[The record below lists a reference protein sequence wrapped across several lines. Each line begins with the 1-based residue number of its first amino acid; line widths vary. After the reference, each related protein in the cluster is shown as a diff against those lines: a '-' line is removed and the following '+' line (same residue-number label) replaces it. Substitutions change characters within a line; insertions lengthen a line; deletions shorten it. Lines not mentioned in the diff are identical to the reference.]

1 MKYFLEVLGLILHIV
16 LFLSLFPFLLKKIEI
31 GKEKRLFVY
40 FIPFTVLSEIISQT
54 TNWYKINNIGLAHVY
69 FSAEFFFFFFIL
81 YQWETRY
88 KRYWLIS
95 GALIGVFILID
106 NFIITPF
113 SKFAIY
119 SASLQNFYLFLFS
132 ARLLVEIT
140 TKNFVPFYK
149 DDRFYIASGIFIY
162 SSITA
167 LMYLLYNFLSV
178 LLPVYIGYLSIIFTN
193 FFFVASMVS
202 YYRRKKIL
210 AEALG

>member
-1 MKYFLEVLGLILHIV
+1 MKYFLQYLGLISTAI
-16 LFLSLFPFLLKKIEI
+16 LFLSLFPFLIKKIEI
-31 GKEKRLFVY
+31 GKEKRIFVY
-40 FIPFTVLSEIISQT
+40 FIAFSVLSEIVVQT
-54 TNWYKINNIGLAHVY
+54 TYWHKINNIGLAHVY
-69 FSAEFFFFFFIL
+69 FSVEFFFFFFIL

-95 GALIGVFILID
+95 GLLIGVFVLID

-113 SKFAIY
+113 SKFATY

-140 TKNFVPFYK
+140 TKNFVPFYR
-149 DDRFYIASGIFIY
+149 DDRFYIAAGIFIY

-167 LMYLLYNFLSV
+167 LMYLLYNFFTVILPFNVGYVSV
-178 LLPVYIGYLSIIFTN
+178 ICLNSLFIE
-193 FFFVASMVS
+193 SMIS
-202 YYRRKKIL
+202 YYWRKKIL